1 MNWNAIL
8 NKEQRFA
15 IGLTSGAAS
24 LGLQASLVRIKG
36 TGERVAV
43 KHLHTL
49 SRRYET
55 GFRNR
60 LLAPRMD
67 ARELSMLSFEL
78 GDLFAEAAGELLKYA
93 RSQDVRVDFIA
104 SDGHTMSHVP
114 PRNVNKGI
122 GTHQVGEPAVIAER
136 TGLPV
141 VSDFAARDMA
151 AGGQGAPLLS
161 YACARLFHRWDRVTV
176 CLDLGGTVS
185 MTLVP
190 RDLDDMLAFDAGP
203 GTITID
209 GAMRYLTGGTK
220 EYDKGGKAAASGVVV
235 DEFLEYLL
243 DHPYFNRVPPKS
255 TGWAEFGPEVYL
267 RDSLAARS
275 DKSFE
280 DLVATCTTAVAYLI
294 VRAYNRFIR
303 PRHEVDRFILMGGG
317 CHNATL
323 VELIKK
329 GLSDLTFRTTED
341 YHLPGDAMG
350 GIGVAVLGNETLCGT
365 PGNFPQATGARHPVI
380 LGKITPGR

>member
-1 MNWNAIL
+1 MDWNGIL

-15 IGLTSGAAS
+15 IGLTSGASS
-24 LGLQASLVRIKG
+24 LGLQATLVRIKG
-36 TGERVAV
+36 TGSRLAV

-49 SRRYET
+49 NRRYET
-55 GFRNR
+55 GFRTR

-67 ARELSMLSFEL
+67 TQELSLLSFEL
-78 GDLFAEAAGELLKYA
+78 GDLFADAAEELLDHAKTEG
-93 RSQDVRVDFIA
+93 VTVDYI
-104 SDGHTMSHVP
+104 STDGHTMSHIP

-122 GTHQVGEPAVIAER
+122 GTLQIGESSVIAER

-141 VSDFAARDMA
+141 VSDFLARDMA

-161 YACARLFHRWDRVTV
+161 YACARLFHRWDRVSV

-185 MTLVP
+185 ITVVP
-190 RDLDDMLAFDAGP
+190 RDLDDLIAFDAGP
-203 GTITID
+203 GTIAID
-209 GAMRYLTGGTK
+209 GAVRYLSGGTK
-220 EYDKGGKAAASGVVV
+220 EYDDGGKAAKAGVVV

-255 TGWAEFGPEVYL
+255 TGWSEFGPDVYL
-267 RDSLAARS
+267 RDSLAARN

-280 DLVATCTTAVAYLI
+280 DLVATCTAAVAYSI

-317 CHNATL
+317 CRNKTL
-323 VELIKK
+323 VDQIKK
-329 GLSDLTFRTTED
+329 GLSDLTFRTSEN
-341 YHLPGDAMG
+341 YQLPHDAMG
-350 GIGVAVLGNETLCGT
+350 GIGVAMLGNETLCGT
-365 PGNFPQATGARHPVI
+365 PGNFPQATGAKRAAI